1 MSVDPSHFLATS
13 NGGKPP
19 LLKLQNISAR
29 PELNGQLGQAVSFA
43 AGRYVVAVLTAE
55 IAATMAGENNAVEP
69 SYLKLKPESLVEATN
84 FEQLKFGAAVAFHH
98 ARLYLN
104 SPALQQRGSYIM
116 SLLPPPIQAKLT
128 PEKAVLGAAIVVLLN
143 IMLVFKLL
151 SGWIGFTKI
160 FVFISLIMLV
170 STIAS
175 PDWMDGVKAGKP
187 LRLIAKSA
195 AINAPT
201 RFKQILIQLTGY
213 RNISDRMV
221 LGLMVAMLLWS
232 GKILLTPSARQLRLQ
247 PPTPNTSMQ
256 PRAPRLPQYDLEN
269 IYKMGWDDAKG
280 GKDFGTS
287 LPDDIKADPAEA
299 INKPSAYEESFDWA
313 YDPPPPLQKQKSSSF
328 GMGTILSI
336 FTLYSFGKDLI
347 VTPDGQ
353 LMLDPAYIM
362 MRLRTIE
369 PWRLG
374 LMGMSLYR
382 VVNAFIR

>member
-55 IAATMAGENNAVEP
+55 IAATMAGGNNAVEP

-98 ARLYLN
+98 ARLYLQ
-104 SPALQQRGSYIM
+104 SAALQERGSYIM
-116 SLLPPPIQAKLT
+116 SLLPPPLQAKLT
-128 PEKAVLGAAIVVLLN
+128 PETAILGAVIVVLLN
-143 IMLVFKLL
+143 IVLVFKLL

-160 FVFISLIMLV
+160 FVFLSLVVLV
-170 STIAS
+170 STITS
-175 PDWMDGVKAGKP
+175 PDWMEGVKAGKS

-195 AINAPT
+195 AINAPI

-213 RNISDRMV
+213 RNISDKMA
-221 LGLMVAMLLWS
+221 LGLMLVMLLWS
-232 GKILLTPSARQLRLQ
+232 GKILLTPSARPARLQ
-247 PPTPNTSMQ
+247 PPTPNGDVQ
-256 PRAPRLPQYDLEN
+256 PRVPRIPQYDLEN
-269 IYKMGWDDAKG
+269 IYKMGWDDAKQG
-280 GKDFGTS
+280 NDFGKS
-287 LPDDIKADPAEA
+287 F
-299 INKPSAYEESFDWA
+299 NKPSVYDESFDWE
-313 YDPPPPLQKQKSSSF
+313 YNPPPPLPKQKSSSF
-328 GMGTILSI
+328 GMSTMLSI
-336 FTLYSFGKDLI
+336 FTLYRFGKDL
-347 VTPDGQ
+347 VTTPDGQQ

-362 MRLRTIE
+362 MRLRNIE

-382 VVNAFIR
+382 VVRAFFR